1 MDAPHPRTGTLRGC
15 RAVSLSRP
23 KRNEFRSTALYIC
36 LTAFL
41 LCLGCDRLDMYDEPR
56 YEPLEASDFFDDGQ
70 SARPRVEGTIARGQ
84 LRDDEPFH
92 TGKSGR
98 KLVSKIPAAAYR
110 AVHDRDPRRFDLPF
124 DETDARDLRRAL
136 LERGRQRFDIHCSV
150 CHGRTGVGDGMVVQ
164 RGFRKPPSYH
174 IDRLRAAPAGHFFD
188 VVTHG
193 FGAMPSFA
201 SRIDVEDRW
210 AIVAYVRALQLSQD
224 ARIDD
229 VPDDQLPVP
238 ADERPDRSGTRES
251 SDRGSASTMGR
262 THSDLTRGLCVAP
275 CRLVRQERK
284 FGWLKRRSSLPR
296 SMCLGSS
303 PA

>member
-1 MDAPHPRTGTLRGC
+1 MSKRGTWSAERGASRRFVPRRSAPTIPRSALRAP
-15 RAVSLSRP
+15 RWPRHVRLRLLAAPL
-23 KRNEFRSTALYIC
+23 F
-36 LTAFL
+36 

-56 YEPLEASDFFDDGQ
+56 YEPLEASDFFDDGL
-70 SARPRVEGTIARGQ
+70 SARPRIEGTIARGQ

-98 KLVSKIPAAAYR
+98 KLVNTIPEAAYR

-124 DETDARDLRRAL
+124 DETDLRQLRRAL

-150 CHGRTGVGDGMVVQ
+150 CHGRTGVGDGIVVQ

-174 IDRLRAAPAGHFFD
+174 IDRLRDAPAGHFFD

-193 FGAMPSFA
+193 FGAMPNFA

-229 VPDDQLPVP
+229 VPDDQLPLAP
-238 ADERPDRSGTRES
+238 AEGRGES
-251 SDRGSASTMGR
+251 EMEGQ
-262 THSDLTRGLCVAP
+262 P
-275 CRLVRQERK
+275 
-284 FGWLKRRSSLPR
+284 
-296 SMCLGSS
+296 
-303 PA
+303 